1 MDPGA
6 SWCRTVA
13 RAGVSD
19 AVLDVTDSGGIPHD
33 TGCIKDEKE
42 WSEVKK
48 QPGTGHEE
56 MTRRDASCCSMR
68 HGDSAITM
76 EV

>member
-1 MDPGA
+1 MA
-6 SWCRTVA
+6 T
-13 RAGVSD
+13 AGVGD

-42 WSEVKK
+42 WSGAKK
-48 QPGTGHEE
+48 QPGSAHGVVARH
-56 MTRRDASCCSMR
+56 DASCCSMR